1 MRSADDTT
9 VSRWDPDPITTSTRS
24 FLVTP
29 ARTSGHHHSRQRIPP
44 CCAGCNDGGM
54 ILEHALLSVK
64 PGQESEFERAFGDAK
79 AIISARPGFR
89 RLVLS
94 RCLERTSTYLLLIE

>member
-1 MRSADDTT
+1 
-9 VSRWDPDPITTSTRS
+9 
-24 FLVTP
+24 
-29 ARTSGHHHSRQRIPP
+29 
-44 CCAGCNDGGM
+44 M